1 MKDILRIGEFSK
13 LNNIPIRTLRFYDQI
28 GLLKPYQVDPE
39 TNYRGY
45 QIEQSSLVD
54 AIQYLRQLDFS
65 LEEIKEILSDIENSH
80 LHKLIIDKYQQ
91 LIEEQKRIQKQL
103 REIEIY
109 QSGALLYQ
117 RKSHSE
123 HLEIQTFPERSL
135 YRFQIDSNIYQM
147 STEEYEL
154 HLRCFKQEI
163 MQYNPFFNHFS
174 RVGSIMSKE
183 NFISQNFDS
192 KEFTLFDDEPI
203 YHSHLTKSI
212 LPKGEYAIRYCKSFE
227 EEIKLLPQ
235 FLLDIREQGYQI
247 IGDYLCEVI
256 HEQPSLEEQKRDMF
270 IRMQVRIGKN
280 NQKFLPKPFS

>member
-39 TNYRGY
+39 TNYRSY
-45 QIEQSSLVD
+45 HIEQSSLVD

-91 LIEEQKRIQKQL
+91 LIEEQKRIKKQL

-117 RKSHSE
+117 TKSHSQ

-154 HLRCFKQEI
+154 HLRCFKQ
-163 MQYNPFFNHFS
+163 
-174 RVGSIMSKE
+174 
-183 NFISQNFDS
+183 
-192 KEFTLFDDEPI
+192 
-203 YHSHLTKSI
+203 
-212 LPKGEYAIRYCKSFE
+212 
-227 EEIKLLPQ
+227 
-235 FLLDIREQGYQI
+235 
-247 IGDYLCEVI
+247 
-256 HEQPSLEEQKRDMF
+256 
-270 IRMQVRIGKN
+270 
-280 NQKFLPKPFS
+280 

>member
-45 QIEQSSLVD
+45 HIEQSSLVD

-91 LIEEQKRIQKQL
+91 LIEEQKRIKKQL

-117 RKSHSE
+117 TKSTLNTWKSKHF
-123 HLEIQTFPERSL
+123 LNVLFIAFRLIQISIRC
-135 YRFQIDSNIYQM
+135 Q
-147 STEEYEL
+147 
-154 HLRCFKQEI
+154 LR
-163 MQYNPFFNHFS
+163 NT
-174 RVGSIMSKE
+174 
-183 NFISQNFDS
+183 NFIYDVLS
-192 KEFTLFDDEPI
+192 KKSYNTILFQ
-203 YHSHLTKSI
+203 
-212 LPKGEYAIRYCKSFE
+212 SF
-227 EEIKLLPQ
+227 
-235 FLLDIREQGYQI
+235 
-247 IGDYLCEVI
+247 
-256 HEQPSLEEQKRDMF
+256 
-270 IRMQVRIGKN
+270 
-280 NQKFLPKPFS
+280 